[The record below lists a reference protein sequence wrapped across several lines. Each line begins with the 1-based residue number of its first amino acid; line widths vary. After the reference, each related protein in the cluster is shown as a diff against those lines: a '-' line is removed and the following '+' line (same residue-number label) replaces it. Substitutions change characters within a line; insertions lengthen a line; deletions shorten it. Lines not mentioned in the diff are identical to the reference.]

1 MQSEKK
7 AIEVHH
13 EGCQQIQIWNINRKN
28 ENVVIRKTSFKCK
41 KKVHYYN
48 EFSKELPVTTE
59 KKGTSLLISLLI
71 NKEDSSDEEI
81 DKQ

>member
-1 MQSEKK
+1 MTKRKILPSSNANLLQMQ
-7 AIEVHH
+7 
-13 EGCQQIQIWNINRKN
+13 
-28 ENVVIRKTSFKCK
+28 
-41 KKVHYYN
+41 KKVHKPPSNAKKSAQKVLYYN
-48 EFSKELPVTTE
+48 EFREELPVTTE

>member
-1 MQSEKK
+1 MQS
-7 AIEVHH
+7 
-13 EGCQQIQIWNINRKN
+13 
-28 ENVVIRKTSFKCK
+28 SSKCK
-41 KKVHYYN
+41 KKVLYYN
-48 EFSKELPVTTE
+48 KFSEELPVTTE